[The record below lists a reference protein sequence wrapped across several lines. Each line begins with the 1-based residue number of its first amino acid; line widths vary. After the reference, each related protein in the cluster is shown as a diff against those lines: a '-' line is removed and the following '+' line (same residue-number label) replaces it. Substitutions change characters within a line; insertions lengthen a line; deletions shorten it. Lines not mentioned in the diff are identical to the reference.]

1 MRAWRGD
8 TDGRATRTTHT
19 CTHMHTPTH
28 TQSDTHERTAES
40 DIEHPSDQQ
49 APIYRFHTSTL
60 APLHFFLLLVLL
72 LDRWW
77 W

>member
-1 MRAWRGD
+1 
-8 TDGRATRTTHT
+8 
-19 CTHMHTPTH
+19 MHTPTH